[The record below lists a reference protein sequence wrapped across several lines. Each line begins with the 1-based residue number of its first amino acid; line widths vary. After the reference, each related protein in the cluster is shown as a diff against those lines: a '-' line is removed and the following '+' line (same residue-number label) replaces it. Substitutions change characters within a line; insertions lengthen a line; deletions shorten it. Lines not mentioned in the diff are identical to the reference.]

1 MYVPTSYNGNF
12 RYGPHRE
19 YHDLVYYYW
28 QESFLKQ
35 FIKIFNP
42 KKLIKKIHKKDTL
55 APKQN
60 LLNIS
65 YEKEKDFFE
74 LVDQSNLF
82 IFDYPSTAFTYAAA
96 TNKPIIY
103 LDIGLRKIS
112 NSAKK
117 VFSKGVYIQK
127 EILKILKL

>member
-1 MYVPTSYNGNF
+1 MYVLLAIMETF
-12 RYGPHRE
+12 VMDLIIE

-82 IFDYPSTAFTYAAA
+82 IFDYPSTAFTMLPLL
-96 TNKPIIY
+96 TS
-103 LDIGLRKIS
+103 L
-112 NSAKK
+112 
-117 VFSKGVYIQK
+117 
-127 EILKILKL
+127 